1 MTVWPRRLR
10 NIRLEWFSMKAAVY
24 LRQSVDKLGDELAIS
39 RQRKDCLTL
48 CEKRG
53 WTPVEYVDNDTSAS
67 SRKPRPA
74 YQQMLADIESGAIG
88 AVVVWHLDRLHR
100 KPAELEHFVDLADRH
115 HLALATVTGDVDLST
130 AQGRL
135 HARIMGAVA
144 RNEVEQK
151 SARQT
156 AAMRQ
161 LAESGKPNKTARPFG
176 YTKDRQQLVEA
187 EAAAVRDGYAML
199 LSGGSLYSIAQT
211 WNAAGLRSTYGRTW
225 TGRTVR
231 QALLNARYAG
241 LRSYKD
247 EVLEG
252 VKAAWPAIV
261 SEDIWR
267 SAVAILTDPNRPGG
281 ARPRRHLLTGLA
293 LCGKCGGVLSSGVK
307 RRTDGGVYTCKHCF
321 GVSRA
326 AELIDP
332 LAVDLALGFLA
343 SPDAADLLI
352 DRKRGDLND
361 LRQQE
366 RALLQQLDQLAVD
379 YDEGNLTGR
388 QVKIA
393 TERKQQRLDAVRAEM
408 RDANKA
414 RVFDGLIG
422 AQNVREVWD
431 GLSLERQR
439 AVLATLFVVTIK
451 PIGSGR
457 YRFDPD
463 NHVAIRWLTG
473 ED

>member
-1 MTVWPRRLR
+1 MVHV
-10 NIRLEWFSMKAAVY
+10 KAAVY
-24 LRQSVDKLGDELAIS
+24 LRQSVDKLADERAID
-39 RQRKDCLTL
+39 RQRKDCLAL
-48 CEKRG
+48 CAKRG

-74 YQQMLADIESGAIG
+74 YQQMLADIESGDIG

-151 SARQT
+151 SARQI

-161 LAESGKPNKTARPFG
+161 LAESGRPNKTARPFG

-187 EAAAVRDGYAML
+187 EAVAVREGYAMVL
-199 LSGGSLYSIAQT
+199 AGVALYSIARQ
-211 WNAAGLRSTYGRTW
+211 WNDAGVKSTYGNPW
-225 TGRTVR
+225 SGRTVR
-231 QALLNARYAG
+231 EALLNPRYAA
-241 LRSYKD
+241 LRSYKG

-252 VKAAWPAIV
+252 VSATWPAVV
-261 SEDIWR
+261 SEDVWR

-281 ARPRRHLLTGLA
+281 ARPRRHLLSGLA
-293 LCGKCGGVLSSGVK
+293 VCGKCRGLLSSGVK
-307 RRTDGGVYTCKHCF
+307 GRGDGGVYVCKHCF
-321 GVSRA
+321 GVYRKA
-326 AELIDP
+326 DLIDP
-332 LAVDLALGFLA
+332 LVVDLVVGFLA
-343 SPDAADLLI
+343 SPGAAELLI
-352 DRKRGDLND
+352 DRKRADLND

-393 TERKQQRLDAVRAEM
+393 TERKQQRLEAVRAEM
-408 RDANKA
+408 RDANKS

-422 AQNVREVWD
+422 VANVRKVWD
-431 GLSLERQR
+431 NLSLDRQR
-439 AVLATLFVVTIK
+439 AVVSTLMEVTIK

-457 YRFDPD
+457 YHFDPD
-463 NHVAIRWLTG
+463 KHVGIRWLTG
-473 ED
+473 DE